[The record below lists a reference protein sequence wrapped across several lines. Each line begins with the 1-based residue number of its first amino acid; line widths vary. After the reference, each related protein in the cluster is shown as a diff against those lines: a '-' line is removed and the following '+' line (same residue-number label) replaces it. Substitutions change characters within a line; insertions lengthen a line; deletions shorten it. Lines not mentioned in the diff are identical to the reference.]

1 MTGQKLDDKIAKA
14 RVKATLTYPYYSR
27 ALCSMNIKLVDGDIV
42 SCDKNFNVH
51 VGRES
56 VEKYNIEEL
65 AFALVHEVSHLLRK
79 HHERAKIL
87 ERGVSGF
94 DAGLWNRACDFSIN
108 NSIKLLSPPSGV
120 IKEPYRELTEW
131 NPLMSPET
139 IYFNEIEAM
148 ANDDSKSEQTEKNDS
163 NEDNKNGD
171 GGGGGGGQSNEKG
184 ESTGDSGG
192 SGENNEYNNGDGDD
206 GENQDNGCGECV
218 GRGEGLEKPGSDD
231 SMDEGTAEDTITKTA
246 TDIKNYAENHGVGN
260 KIGQVPAGILRQAEK
275 ILSKPIN
282 YMALLRNVI
291 SGASSHKRG
300 LYTTTYSRI
309 KRRQADR
316 TIILPEHVAPPETKI
331 LAICDTSGSVKKR
344 QLSHMLSQLS
354 YISKLNNTQS
364 FVLFTDTKGTGEV
377 VKLTPFTNLKKYMQ
391 GGGGT
396 DMMEPLKKYGGDY
409 DLIFIFSDGYFKCDE
424 KPPIL
429 KPVWAIIFDNPRF
442 KPPKWMKTIK
452 QDSGIGR
459 NRN

>member
-27 ALCSMNIKLVDGDIV
+27 ALCSMNIKLVDGDMV

-148 ANDDSKSEQTEKNDS
+148 ASNSESEQNQKDDSDEN
-163 NEDNKNGD
+163 NKN
-171 GGGGGGGQSNEKG
+171 GGGGGGDSSNENG
-184 ESTGDSGG
+184 ESDGN
-192 SGENNEYNNGDGDD
+192 SGENGENSSDGD
-206 GENQDNGCGECV
+206 NQDNGCGECV
-218 GRGEGLEKPGSDD
+218 GRGEGLGTPGDTD
-231 SMDEGTAEDTITKTA
+231 SMDEGTAEELITKTA

-331 LAICDTSGSVKKR
+331 LAICDTSGSVKKQ

-396 DMMEPLKKYGGDY
+396 DMMEPLRKYGGDY

-429 KPVWAIIFDNPRF
+429 KPVWAIIFDNPGF
-442 KPPKWMKTIK
+442 KPPKWMKVIK
-452 QDSGIGR
+452 QESVDLSTR
-459 NRN
+459 LKA